1 MVKCSRKALLVVSST
16 QRTNICWRFWAPS
29 HPYGQSKEHAN
40 QVQTEFLLVF
50 LSVGNIPVSQV
61 LSQVGGL
68 LQQNEISRFLKGTS
82 LFPHQDN
89 MGYISCVLLCIAT
102 GAADAKTHTSPL
114 LRQHSLPPFQLWFN
128 WTSALY
134 FRRFQCLL
142 IELWMECFYSM

>member
-1 MVKCSRKALLVVSST
+1 MQLIKYFKVSDINGEVLKEGTACCVFNSE
-16 QRTNICWRFWAPS
+16 NEYMLKVLSS

-50 LSVGNIPVSQV
+50 LSVSNIPVSQV

-114 LRQHSLPPFQLWFN
+114 LRQHSLPPFQL
-128 WTSALY
+128 
-134 FRRFQCLL
+134 
-142 IELWMECFYSM
+142 